1 MKRLPRTVVA
11 LGVVSLLTDASS
23 EMIIP
28 ILPAFL
34 VSLGASGAFVG
45 AVDGVAETTS
55 SLMKLIAGAWAD
67 RAARK
72 KPLVLLGY
80 GLASIMR
87 PLVAIAQ
94 APWHVLV
101 IRFTDRIGKGVRTAP
116 RDALIAQ
123 ATPAD
128 RRGAAYG
135 FHRAMD
141 HTGALI
147 GPLIA
152 YVLLAWLPPRAIFAL
167 AAIPAAASLVA
178 LALFVKEEAA
188 PRPAAPPVAGAAR
201 PRLPRRLW
209 AYLAVIVVFTLG
221 NSTDFFLLL
230 RAQDAGIDATLT
242 PLLWSL
248 LHLSKASLSTP
259 LGALSDRVGRRGLLF
274 FGWGVYALVYLGF
287 AAATAPWHIWALFA
301 VYGVYFAATE
311 GVEKALIAD
320 LAPPEVRGRAF
331 GVYHFLVG
339 VCALPAS
346 IGFGVV
352 WDRVSHG
359 AAFACGAALAGAA
372 ALGLALVPG
381 PKRS

>member
-1 MKRLPRTVVA
+1 VKRLPRTVIA
-11 LGVVSLLTDASS
+11 LGFVSLLTDASS
-23 EMIIP
+23 EMIVP
-28 ILPAFL
+28 LLPAFL

-45 AVDGVAETTS
+45 AVDGIAETTA
-55 SLMKLIAGAWAD
+55 SLMKLVAGAWAD
-67 RAARK
+67 RSARK
-72 KPLVLLGY
+72 KPLVLVGY
-80 GLASIMR
+80 VLASLVR
-87 PLVAIAQ
+87 SLVAVAQ
-94 APWHVLV
+94 APWHVLA

-128 RRGAAYG
+128 RRGAAFG

-147 GPLIA
+147 GPLVA
-152 YVLLAWLPPRAIFAL
+152 YVLLRWLSPRAIFAV
-167 AAIPAAASLVA
+167 AAIPALASVVA
-178 LALFVKEEAA
+178 LALFVREEAA
-188 PRPAAPPVAGAAR
+188 APAAPVAGVAR
-201 PRLPRRLW
+201 ARLPARMW
-209 AYLAVIVVFTLG
+209 GFLAVVVVFTLG

-230 RAQDAGIDATLT
+230 RAQDAGVDPTLA
-242 PLLWSL
+242 PILWSL
-248 LHLSKASLSTP
+248 LHLAKATLSTP

-287 AAATAPWHIWALFA
+287 AVASAPWHVWGLFA

-320 LAPPEVRGRAF
+320 VAPPEIRGRTF
-331 GVYHFLVG
+331 GIYHFLVG

-346 IGFGVV
+346 VGFGVI

-359 AAFACGAALAGAA
+359 AAFVCGAALAGAA
-372 ALGLALVPG
+372 AAGLALLP
-381 PKRS
+381 RR

>member
-1 MKRLPRTVVA
+1 
-11 LGVVSLLTDASS
+11 
-23 EMIIP
+23 MIIP

-178 LALFVKEEAA
+178 LALFVKEEA
-188 PRPAAPPVAGAAR
+188 
-201 PRLPRRLW
+201 
-209 AYLAVIVVFTLG
+209 
-221 NSTDFFLLL
+221 
-230 RAQDAGIDATLT
+230 
-242 PLLWSL
+242 
-248 LHLSKASLSTP
+248 
-259 LGALSDRVGRRGLLF
+259 
-274 FGWGVYALVYLGF
+274 
-287 AAATAPWHIWALFA
+287 
-301 VYGVYFAATE
+301 
-311 GVEKALIAD
+311 
-320 LAPPEVRGRAF
+320 
-331 GVYHFLVG
+331 
-339 VCALPAS
+339 
-346 IGFGVV
+346 
-352 WDRVSHG
+352 
-359 AAFACGAALAGAA
+359 
-372 ALGLALVPG
+372 
-381 PKRS
+381 

>member
-23 EMIIP
+23 EMIVP
-28 ILPAFL
+28 LLPAFL

-45 AVDGVAETTS
+45 AVDGIADTTS
-55 SLMKLIAGAWAD
+55 AFMKLVAGAWAD

-94 APWHVLV
+94 APWHILA

-128 RRGAAYG
+128 RRGAAFG

-141 HTGALI
+141 HAGALI
-147 GPLIA
+147 GPLVA
-152 YVLLAWLPPRAIFAL
+152 YLLLVWLPPRTIFAL

-178 LALFVKEEAA
+178 LALFVRDEAG
-188 PRPAAPPVAGAAR
+188 PPPAAPLPAGAAR
-201 PRLPRRLW
+201 PRLPPRLW

-230 RAQDAGIDATLT
+230 RAQDVGIRASVA

-301 VYGVYFAATE
+301 VYGVFFAATE

-320 LAPPEVRGRAF
+320 LAPPELRGRAF

-346 IGFGVV
+346 VGFGLV
-352 WDRVSHG
+352 WDRASHG
-359 AAFACGAALAGAA
+359 AAFACGAGLAGAA
-372 ALGLALVPG
+372 ALGMALIS
-381 PKRS
+381 RRR

>member
-23 EMIIP
+23 EMIVP
-28 ILPAFL
+28 LLPAFL

-45 AVDGVAETTS
+45 AVNGVADTAS
-55 SLMKLIAGAWAD
+55 SLMKLASGGWAD

-80 GLASIMR
+80 GLASIVR

-94 APWHVLV
+94 APWHVLA
-101 IRFTDRIGKGVRTAP
+101 IRFTDRLGKGVRTAP

-128 RRGAAYG
+128 RRGAAFG

-147 GPLIA
+147 GPLFA
-152 YVLLAWLPPRAIFAL
+152 YVLLRWLPPRTIFAL
-167 AAIPAAASLVA
+167 AAIPAAVSLVA
-178 LALFVKEEAA
+178 LALFVREEAA
-188 PRPAAPPVAGAAR
+188 PARVAPAAGAAR
-201 PRLPRRLW
+201 PRLPPRLL
-209 AYLAVIVVFTLG
+209 AILAVIVLFTMG

-230 RAQDAGIDATLT
+230 RAQDVGIDATLA
-242 PLLWSL
+242 PILWSL
-248 LHLSKASLSTP
+248 LHLSKAALSTP
-259 LGALSDRVGRRGLLF
+259 LGALSDRVGRRRLLF

-287 AAATAPWHIWALFA
+287 SFASAPWHVWALFA
-301 VYGVYFAATE
+301 AYGVFFAATE

-320 LAPPEVRGRAF
+320 LAPAELRGRAF
-331 GVYHFLVG
+331 GLYHFLVG
-339 VCALPAS
+339 ACALPAS
-346 IGFGVV
+346 VGFGVV
-352 WDRVSHG
+352 WDQVSHG

-372 ALGLALVPG
+372 AIGLALIRPRTTPV
-381 PKRS
+381 

>member
-1 MKRLPRTVVA
+1 
-11 LGVVSLLTDASS
+11 
-23 EMIIP
+23 
-28 ILPAFL
+28 
-34 VSLGASGAFVG
+34 
-45 AVDGVAETTS
+45 
-55 SLMKLIAGAWAD
+55 
-67 RAARK
+67 
-72 KPLVLLGY
+72 

-101 IRFTDRIGKGVRTAP
+101 IRFTDGMGRGVRAAP

-209 AYLAVIVVFTLG
+209 AYLALIVVFILG
-221 NSTDFFLLL
+221 HSTDFFPLL
-230 RAQDAGIDATLT
+230 RTWAARSAPTLT
-242 PLLWSL
+242 PLLW
-248 LHLSKASLSTP
+248 
-259 LGALSDRVGRRGLLF
+259 
-274 FGWGVYALVYLGF
+274 
-287 AAATAPWHIWALFA
+287 
-301 VYGVYFAATE
+301 
-311 GVEKALIAD
+311 
-320 LAPPEVRGRAF
+320 
-331 GVYHFLVG
+331 
-339 VCALPAS
+339 
-346 IGFGVV
+346 
-352 WDRVSHG
+352 
-359 AAFACGAALAGAA
+359 
-372 ALGLALVPG
+372 
-381 PKRS
+381 